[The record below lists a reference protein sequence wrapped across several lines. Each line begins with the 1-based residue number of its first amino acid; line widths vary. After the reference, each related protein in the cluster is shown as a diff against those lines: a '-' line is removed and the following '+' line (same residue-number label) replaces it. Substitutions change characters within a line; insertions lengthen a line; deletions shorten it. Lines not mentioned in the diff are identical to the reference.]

1 MADPPGV
8 RRVRTLI
15 LEAESVHCV
24 LGLGVGSGQFACVV
38 EESMLS
44 VLRVHLPSDIPIV
57 GCELTPY
64 VLLRRPDKTVTTDD
78 VPESSPLDVCSVHPS
93 EQATLQCLGCVK
105 AKLPVAKSYHC
116 SPKCFSDAWQH
127 HRVLHERATNAVNEN
142 GNEEEEIFGR
152 FNGTGSNTSLSSSTS
167 TPGLTNGSAPLYP
180 AAVTQRSGGE
190 TWFEVGWSKTYTPTA
205 DDIGHVLKFECV
217 VVDAETKLPV
227 GHPSTLS
234 TSRVIPAPSPSPRCL
249 ISVGGLDVATHLESD
264 GRVLSAGTF
273 TVLSYNILSDVY
285 AINEQYSYCPPWAL
299 SWPYRRQNLLREI
312 VGYRADIVCLQE
324 VQNDHFEEFFAP
336 ELDKHGYQAL
346 FKRKTN
352 EVFTGNIHTIDG
364 CATFFRRD
372 RFSHVK
378 KYEVE
383 FNKAAQSLTDAL
395 VPSAQKKT
403 ALTRLV
409 KDNVALIAVLEAKF
423 SYQNVENTGK
433 RQLLCVANT
442 HVNVHQDLKDVKLW
456 QVHTLLKGLEKIAM
470 SADIPMLVCGDF
482 NSVPGSAPHALLAMG
497 KVDPMHPD
505 LAVDPLGILRPPSK
519 LTHQLPLVSA
529 YSSFARM
536 AVGIGL
542 EQQRRKMD
550 PSTNE
555 PLFTKCTRD
564 FIGTLDY
571 IFYTADSLTVESLLE
586 LLDEDSLRKDTA
598 LPSPE
603 WSSDHIALLAE
614 FRRKPRTRRPAD
626 RVVWTIVILP
636 HFQVS
641 GPKTM

>member
-1 MADPPGV
+1 
-8 RRVRTLI
+8 
-15 LEAESVHCV
+15 
-24 LGLGVGSGQFACVV
+24 
-38 EESMLS
+38 MLS

-64 VLLRRPDKTVTTDD
+64 VLLRRPDKNVTTDD
-78 VPESSPLDVCSVHPS
+78 VPESAPLDDHFLRYKWYRVQSDKKVAICSVHPS

-105 AKLPVAKSYHC
+105 AKIPVAKSYHC

-127 HRVLHERATNAVNEN
+127 HRVLHDRAATAVNEN
-142 GNEEEEIFGR
+142 GNEEEEVFGR
-152 FNGTGSNTSLSSSTS
+152 FNSSGSGVLNTSLSGSVSSMS
-167 TPGLTNGSAPLYP
+167 LTNGSAPLYP

-190 TWFEVGWSKTYTPTA
+190 TWFEVGRSKTYTPTA

-217 VVDAETKLPV
+217 VVDAESKVPV
-227 GHPSTLS
+227 GHVNTIL
-234 TSRVIPAPSPSPRCL
+234 TSRVIPAPSPSPRRL
-249 ISVGGLDVATHLESD
+249 VPVNGVDVMGHLDSD
-264 GRVLSAGTF
+264 GRISSSGTF

-285 AINEQYSYCPPWAL
+285 ATSESYSYCPSWAL

-324 VQNDHFEEFFAP
+324 VQSDHFEEFFAP

-346 FKRKTN
+346 YKRKTN
-352 EVFTGNIHTIDG
+352 EVYNGNTQTIDG

-383 FNKAAQSLTDAL
+383 FNKAAQSLTDAMI
-395 VPSAQKKT
+395 PSNQKKS
-403 ALTRLV
+403 ALNRLV
-409 KDNVALIAVLEAKF
+409 KDNVALIVVLEAKF
-423 SYQNVENTGK
+423 SNQGADNPGK

-456 QVHTLLKGLEKIAM
+456 QVHTLLKGLEKIAA

-482 NSVPGSAPHALLAMG
+482 NSVPGSAPHTLLAMG
-497 KVDPMHPD
+497 KVDPLHTD
-505 LAVDPLGILRPPSK
+505 LQVDPLNILRPLSK
-519 LTHQLPLVSA
+519 LIHQLPLVSA
-529 YSSFARM
+529 YSSFARLG
-536 AVGIGL
+536 VGLGM
-542 EQQRRKMD
+542 EQLRRRMD
-550 PSTNE
+550 PTTNE
-555 PLFTKCTRD
+555 PLFTNCTRD

-586 LLDEDSLRKDTA
+586 LLDEESLRKDTA

-614 FRRKPRTRRPAD
+614 FRCKPRVRR
-626 RVVWTIVILP
+626 
-636 HFQVS
+636 
-641 GPKTM
+641 